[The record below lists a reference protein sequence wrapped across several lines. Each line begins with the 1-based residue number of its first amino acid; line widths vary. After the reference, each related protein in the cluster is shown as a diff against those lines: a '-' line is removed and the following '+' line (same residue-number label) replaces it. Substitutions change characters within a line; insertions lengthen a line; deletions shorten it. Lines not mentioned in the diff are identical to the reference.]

1 MVKDVVFVAD
11 LGRWADTELSVLY
24 DIFYET
30 GTRLMGAFVALR
42 YAAHDVGDEEQVEF
56 WTGEVRRVRDAR
68 QSVDSNDR
76 AAIVAM
82 MDAFNHEL
90 RYINYARGVK

>member
-1 MVKDVVFVAD
+1 MVKDVIFVAD

-30 GTRLMGAFVALR
+30 GTRLMGEFVALR

-82 MDAFNHEL
+82 MEAFKHEL
-90 RYINYARGVK
+90 RYINYVLGE

>member
-1 MVKDVVFVAD
+1 MADVS
-11 LGRWADTELSVLY
+11 LGRWADTDLSVLY

-42 YAAHDVGDEEQVEF
+42 YAAQDAGDEEQDRF
-56 WTGEVRRVRDAR
+56 WLGESHRVRDAR

-76 AAIVAM
+76 VAIVAM
-82 MDAFNHEL
+82 MEAFKHEL

>member
-1 MVKDVVFVAD
+1 MAD

-30 GTRLMGAFVALR
+30 GTRLMGEFVALR
-42 YAAHDVGDEEQVEF
+42 YAAHDVGDEELVEF

-68 QSVDSNDR
+68 QSVDVNDR

-82 MDAFNHEL
+82 MEAFKHEL
-90 RYINYARGVK
+90 RYINYVLGE

>member
-1 MVKDVVFVAD
+1 MM
-11 LGRWADTELSVLY
+11 WAMKS
-24 DIFYET
+24 
-30 GTRLMGAFVALR
+30 RLM
-42 YAAHDVGDEEQVEF
+42 F

-82 MDAFNHEL
+82 MEAFKHEL
-90 RYINYARGVK
+90 RYINYVLGE

>member
-1 MVKDVVFVAD
+1 MAD

-42 YAAHDVGDEEQVEF
+42 YAAREVGDEEQVEF
-56 WTGEVRRVRDAR
+56 WFSESHRVRDAR

-90 RYINYARGVK
+90 RYINYVLGE

>member
-1 MVKDVVFVAD
+1 VVKDVIFVAD

-30 GTRLMGAFVALR
+30 GTRLMGEFVALR
-42 YAAHDVGDEEQVEF
+42 YAAHAVGDEEQVEF

-82 MDAFNHEL
+82 MEAFKHEL
-90 RYINYARGVK
+90 RYINYVLGE

>member
-1 MVKDVVFVAD
+1 MKGVVFVAD

-30 GTRLMGAFVALR
+30 GTRLMGEFIALR
-42 YAAHDVGDEEQVEF
+42 YAAQAAGDEEQDRF
-56 WTGEVRRVRDAR
+56 WLGESHRVRDAR

-82 MDAFNHEL
+82 MEAFNHEL

>member
-30 GTRLMGAFVALR
+30 GTRLMGEFVALR
-42 YAAHDVGDEEQVEF
+42 YAAREVGDEEQDRF
-56 WTGEVRRVRDAR
+56 WLGESHRVRDAR
-68 QSVDSNDR
+68 RSVDSNDR

-82 MDAFNHEL
+82 MEAFNHEL
-90 RYINYARGVK
+90 RYINYVLGE